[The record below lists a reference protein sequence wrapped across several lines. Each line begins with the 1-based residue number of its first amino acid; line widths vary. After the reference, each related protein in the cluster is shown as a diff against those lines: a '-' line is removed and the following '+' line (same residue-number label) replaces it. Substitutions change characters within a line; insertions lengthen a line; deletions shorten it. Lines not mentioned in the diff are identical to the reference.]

1 MIDSARLSRILAQ
14 RRDKEVAERF
24 WVTGKY
30 PLETRPAFRNFSCI
44 VDVNQYSIIVLPAHP
59 NPVLKDFDGKDIQDL
74 IDWGECAVE
83 PLNEDD
89 IPF

>member
-1 MIDSARLSRILAQ
+1 MVDFARLSKKLAQ
-14 RRDKEVAERF
+14 RRDKTVAERF
-24 WVTGKY
+24 WVVGIY

-59 NPVLKDFDGKDIQDL
+59 SPVLKDFEGKDIQDL
-74 IDWGECAVE
+74 LDWGHCTAEVFD
-83 PLNEDD
+83 EDD